1 MSETKFFSIEE
12 FDGGTYVS
20 PLESVRSFSDEMV
33 RGEWEQVLSMLDEAN
48 VNKIAIDL
56 GQLSFFGSTMLEW
69 IVLVGKHVHSA
80 DGHIVLC
87 NGEPQTIEVLKIA
100 RFDTLFDIVDTRE
113 DARARLDELASE
125 D

>member
-12 FDGGTYVS
+12 FDGGAYVS

-87 NGEPQTIEVLKIA
+87 NGEPLTIEVLKIA

>member
-12 FDGGTYVS
+12 FDGGTFVS

-87 NGEPQTIEVLKIA
+87 NGEPLTIEVLKIA